1 MAAPC
6 RNLSSHWC
14 TATRML
20 LVEIAVW
27 SLTIKAVSKPF
38 PGRAAKQ
45 GRVLRCC
52 FVLRM
57 CFKDAAFTQNINWL
71 CTQVTEPEHKVLTLG
86 GQGVIQPQLQV
97 SEHLLLCT
105 AFWLCWFWLRRV
117 KSALFQGTRD
127 TFAEQ
132 CIGTHAVVVG
142 VLHSWAFRLVT
153 FSIMSSYLRG

>member
-14 TATRML
+14 TATRVL

-45 GRVLRCC
+45 GHVLRCS
-52 FVLRM
+52 L
-57 CFKDAAFTQNINWL
+57 KDAAFTQNINRL
-71 CTQVTEPEHKVLTLG
+71 CSQVTEPEHKVLTLG